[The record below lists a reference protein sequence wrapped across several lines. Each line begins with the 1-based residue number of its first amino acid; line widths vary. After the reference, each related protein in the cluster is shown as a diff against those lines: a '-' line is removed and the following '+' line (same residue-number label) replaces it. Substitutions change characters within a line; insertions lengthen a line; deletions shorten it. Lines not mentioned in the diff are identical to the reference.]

1 MKRKPIIYIFAAL
14 ALYLVSSGLSYAV
27 FTIVGAQPAQVAL
40 VPDPSGAPGKFVI
53 DPSIPRTEKCP
64 LNGKL
69 FTKQE
74 RDAWEKVRPLAVM
87 IENHPEA
94 RPQSGLSFADVV
106 YEAVAEGG
114 VTRFMGVFYCGI
126 SAYSDIWVAPVRSAR
141 TSYVDWVSEYDALYN
156 HVGGAGRCDDP
167 TVDERAKA
175 LCQIQKYGIKDLD
188 QFYLKLGPKAC
199 RRNVTRLDHEV
210 AWEHTVE
217 CNLKTLY
224 TEAAMRG
231 WTDVDEEGVAWDEAF
246 TSWKF
251 KEEAGAG
258 GRGAVNSISF
268 VHWDGYDAQF
278 GIRWDYDASSNSYKR
293 SMAGQ
298 PHSDFI
304 TKEQLTAKN
313 VVIQFSKETVG
324 VDEHAHVLYDTLKGD
339 KALVFLDGQVIS
351 GTWKKG
357 KRTART
363 VFYDE
368 KGKEISFNPG
378 QIWIEVIA
386 SGAKITY

>member
-27 FTIVGAQPAQVAL
+27 FTAVGGKSAKVAL
-40 VPDPSGAPGKFVI
+40 VPDPSGAPGKFII

-74 RDAWEKVRPLAVM
+74 RDAWEKVRPIAVM

-126 SAYSDIWVAPVRSAR
+126 GAFSDIWVAPVRSAW

-167 TVDERAKA
+167 TVDER
-175 LCQIQKYGIKDLD
+175 G
-188 QFYLKLGPKAC
+188 
-199 RRNVTRLDHEV
+199 T
-210 AWEHTVE
+210 
-217 CNLKTLY
+217 
-224 TEAAMRG
+224 
-231 WTDVDEEGVAWDEAF
+231 
-246 TSWKF
+246 
-251 KEEAGAG
+251 
-258 GRGAVNSISF
+258 VNSISF
-268 VHWDGYDAQF
+268 VHWDGYDSQF
-278 GIRWDYDASSNSYKR
+278 GIKWDYDSSTNLYKR

-386 SGAKITY
+386 